1 MSLGQGTPV
10 YWVENR
16 AGIAQANRKPSIR
29 HKAAGR
35 MVVHRRIMTA
45 VIRAGGK
52 QYRAE
57 EGAILEIEL
66 PKKGLTAGERLTTDE
81 VLLIEGNGSIQ
92 VGTPRVAG
100 AKAVLE
106 VLEEIRAPKVV
117 AFRYRRR
124 KGYHRTVG
132 HRQRLARVRVVEIA
146 IDKEAK

>member
-1 MSLGQGTPV
+1 
-10 YWVENR
+10 
-16 AGIAQANRKPSIR
+16 
-29 HKAAGR
+29 
-35 MVVHRRIMTA
+35 MTA
-45 VIRAGGK
+45 VIRTGGK

-66 PKKGLTAGERLTTDE
+66 PKKGISAGERLTTE
-81 VLLIEGNGSIQ
+81 EILLIETDGRTE

-132 HRQRLARVRVVEIA
+132 HRQRLARVRVVELSIGKKA
-146 IDKEAK
+146 D

>member
-1 MSLGQGTPV
+1 
-10 YWVENR
+10 
-16 AGIAQANRKPSIR
+16 
-29 HKAAGR
+29 
-35 MVVHRRIMTA
+35 MTA
-45 VIRAGGK
+45 VIRTGGK

-66 PKKGLTAGERLTTDE
+66 PNKGVSAGERLTTEE
-81 VLLIEGNGSIQ
+81 VLLVENNGQ
-92 VGTPRVAG
+92 TEVGKPCVAG

-132 HRQRLARVRVVEIA
+132 HRQRLARVRVVELA
-146 IDKEAK
+146 LDKNAK

>member
-1 MSLGQGTPV
+1 M
-10 YWVENR
+10 
-16 AGIAQANRKPSIR
+16 I
-29 HKAAGR
+29 
-35 MVVHRRIMTA
+35 A

-66 PKKGLTAGERLTTDE
+66 PKKGLSAGERLTSE
-81 VLLIEGNGSIQ
+81 EILLLEDNGKTV

-132 HRQRLARVRVVEIA
+132 HRQRLARVRVVEFA
-146 IDKEAK
+146 IEKKDQ

>member
-1 MSLGQGTPV
+1 
-10 YWVENR
+10 
-16 AGIAQANRKPSIR
+16 
-29 HKAAGR
+29 
-35 MVVHRRIMTA
+35 MTA
-45 VIRAGGK
+45 VIRTGGK

-66 PKKGLTAGERLTTDE
+66 PKKGLFAGERVTTEE
-81 VLLIEGNGSIQ
+81 VLLIENDGKTE

-132 HRQRLARVRVVEIA
+132 HRQRLARVRVVELA
-146 IDKEAK
+146 VDRKDK

>member
-1 MSLGQGTPV
+1 
-10 YWVENR
+10 
-16 AGIAQANRKPSIR
+16 
-29 HKAAGR
+29 
-35 MVVHRRIMTA
+35 MTA

-57 EGAILEIEL
+57 EGAVLEIEL
-66 PKKGLTAGERLTTDE
+66 PKKGISAGERLTTEE
-81 VLLIEGNGSIQ
+81 VLLIESDGETK
-92 VGTPRVAG
+92 VGTPRVPG

-132 HRQRLARVRVVEIA
+132 HRQRLARVRVVELV
-146 IDKEAK
+146 IDKKG

>member
-1 MSLGQGTPV
+1 
-10 YWVENR
+10 
-16 AGIAQANRKPSIR
+16 
-29 HKAAGR
+29 
-35 MVVHRRIMTA
+35 MTA

-66 PKKGLTAGERLTTDE
+66 PHKGLAAGEKVTTEE
-81 VLLIEGNGSIQ
+81 VLLIETDGETQ

-100 AKAVLE
+100 ARAVLE
-106 VLEEIRAPKVV
+106 VLGEIRAPKVV
-117 AFRYRRR
+117 AFRYKRR

-146 IDKEAK
+146 LDKKG